1 MACQGDFVVAV
12 CATTLIS
19 MAAASTALLAAC
31 LVADAKQAMEAAPA
45 LFVPQI
51 LFAGFFIKMEMIPSF
66 MRWLQYICS
75 LKWGMNII
83 YINEFIDAPGGKVV
97 MEANEIKEDNAYI
110 YVIVLLAIF
119 VGFRLLAMVA
129 LSRKAKAFYN

>member
-1 MACQGDFVVAV
+1 MAAQGDFFVLVI
-12 CATTLIS
+12 ATTLIS

-31 LVADAKQAMEAAPA
+31 LISDAKKAIEAAPG

-51 LFAGFFIKMEMIPSF
+51 LFAGFFIKMEQLPSF

-75 LKWGMNII
+75 LKWGMNILI
-83 YINEFIDAPGGKVV
+83 INEFEDVSGGTTLLN
-97 MEANEIKEDNAYI
+97 ANDINTDHGVI
-110 YVIVLLAIF
+110 YVVVLLAIF
-119 VGFRLLAMVA
+119 IGFRLLAMVA